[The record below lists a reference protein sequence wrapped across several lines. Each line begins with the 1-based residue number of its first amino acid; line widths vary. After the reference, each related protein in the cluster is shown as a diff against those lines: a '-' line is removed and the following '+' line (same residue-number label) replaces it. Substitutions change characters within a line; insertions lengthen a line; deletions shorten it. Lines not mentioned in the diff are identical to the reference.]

1 MALPEDITPEQ
12 EAKIAL
18 LRILLGDTE
27 HSVFYPILTDEEYYV
42 LLEANNWD
50 VNKAKRQAGFS
61 ILFYLT
67 QVNYRE
73 RTGDLEVWNNAS
85 IEYRK
90 ALNDLL
96 DDTKNNLPTDIRPY
110 AGGISAKEVCGLIH
124 DPDYL
129 RHPLSQI
136 THCSSWWT
144 RVKNYDCLLE
154 DPSWGCGCG

>member
-1 MALPEDITPEQ
+1 MDYTEEQ
-12 EAKIAL
+12 LKAISL
-18 LRILLGDTE
+18 LRIILGDVDR
-27 HSVFYPILTDEEYYV
+27 SIFYPILTDEEYYA
-42 LLEANNWD
+42 LLEMHDWNIK
-50 VNKAKRQAGFS
+50 KAIRQAGFS
-61 ILFYLT
+61 ILFYLNQT
-67 QVNYRE
+67 PTRE
-73 RTGDLEVWNNAS
+73 RSGDLERWLNAA

-90 ALNDLL
+90 SLNDLL
-96 DDTKNNLPTDIRPY
+96 DDEAANLPTDLRPY